1 MITWMCAGPSKSYRK
16 LRVRA
21 GFWSSSGLLSN
32 WIEVS
37 VSACGVP
44 NTHVRSQ
51 YIPVVIIVDRVGGK
65 PSNLFLIYIFEF
77 HKSISCTAAKF
88 SKGRQLGF
96 EANWNSFPLKVSG
109 SCRFVI
115 RVRLANL
122 SLRLNRP
129 DFSSQKRPLVWS
141 PHIRIFNMRWGELY
155 YGKSVQNIYG

>member
-1 MITWMCAGPSKSYRK
+1 MGALGPSKSYRK

-21 GFWSSSGLLSN
+21 GFWSSSGLPSN
-32 WIEVS
+32 WIEVFQSLRAGSQTRASGHNIYQSFKSFTGS
-37 VSACGVP
+37 VANPQISSWFIFLNSIKVSLAPRP
-44 NTHVRSQ
+44 NSQKGDNWVSKPIGTHS
-51 YIPVVIIVDRVGGK
+51 
-65 PSNLFLIYIFEF
+65 PS
-77 HKSISCTAAKF
+77 
-88 SKGRQLGF
+88 
-96 EANWNSFPLKVSG
+96 KVSG

-122 SLRLNRP
+122 SLRLNWP